1 MLVLCEQYV
10 DGRYLLSSSPQCVT
24 HLADTRLSL
33 SHTHTHSETDPGWDK
48 DIRDEVLEECQKYGP
63 VVHLAVD
70 KFSKGNV
77 YVRFAA
83 VDGARAAR
91 LVMHG
96 RCVRA

>member
-1 MLVLCEQYV
+1 MDDTYFP
-10 DGRYLLSSSPQCVT
+10 RHLSVSLILRT
-24 HLADTRLSL
+24 HDSLSL
-33 SHTHTHSETDPGWDK
+33 SHTHSETDPGWDK

-77 YVRFAA
+77 YVRFAT